1 MKNFITLCF
10 IALCFL
16 GCFYRQT
23 DTDMAKNMLIYGIPQ
38 TPTSL
43 DPVTATDLIHTQ
55 IVFNIFETLITV
67 DWAKRQFRPALADT
81 WQSDSA
87 GLCWT
92 FSLRRGVMFHDGSPL
107 NAEAVKISFERQ
119 LNPGSLYFRSEVTD
133 TFGQLAFGMLKE
145 IRVLNDSTVQFILK
159 YPYSAFLDNLATPNF
174 AAIVNA
180 GALKISAGQLG
191 LHPAGTGP
199 FQFVRW
205 EADRKIVIK
214 KFPQYWGTPAQLDS
228 VVYRIIPNLEAR
240 VQALQDGRLDVI
252 SGLSAA
258 SVDQLNR
265 LEAIQVVEKPLL
277 GTTFLGFNCQTYPF
291 SDVKVRQAV
300 AYALDKK
307 SLVLSVSRGLAIP
320 ARGPLPPT
328 AISYDTTLASLPYD
342 TSAAKA
348 LLQSSCYV
356 NGSAVALNYFIETDT
371 LRASPMVQGFKY
383 YLKKAGMQVNIVP
396 FHDWQKFQNDILS
409 GGKAQLFWTGW
420 PCQTPHPDNFLYSL
434 FHSQSPDNFF
444 KYKNSQVDSLLE
456 QARRTPDEPTQR
468 VLYRKIQEIILQ
480 DVPAV
485 FISHPKAVY
494 AIRDRVKNFRVDPLA
509 IPWLNE
515 VRLE

>member
-1 MKNFITLCF
+1 
-10 IALCFL
+10 
-16 GCFYRQT
+16 
-23 DTDMAKNMLIYGIPQ
+23 MLIYGIPQ

-43 DPVTATDLIHTQ
+43 DPVTATDLIYYQ
-55 IVFNIFETLITV
+55 IAFNIFETLITINRE
-67 DWAKRQFRPALADT
+67 KGQFRPALARA
-81 WQSDSA
+81 WHSDST

-92 FSLRRGVMFHDGSPL
+92 FSLRPDVMFHDGSHL

-119 LNPGSLYFRSEVTD
+119 FNTGSLYFRPEVTN
-133 TFGQLAFGMLKE
+133 TFGQFAFGMLKE

-159 YPYSAFLDNLATPNF
+159 YPYSAFLDNLATPKL
-174 AAIVNA
+174 AAIVSA
-180 GALKISAGQLG
+180 SALKTSAEQLG
-191 LHPAGTGP
+191 HHPAGTGP

-214 KFPQYWGTPAQLDS
+214 KFSQYWGNPPQLDS
-228 VVYRIIPNLEAR
+228 VVYRIVPNLETR
-240 VQALQDGRLDVI
+240 VQALQDGHLDVI

-265 LEAIQVVEKPLL
+265 LEGIHVVETPIL
-277 GTTFLGFNCQTYPF
+277 GTTFLGFNCQKYPF

-300 AYALDKK
+300 ARALDKK
-307 SLVLSVSRGLAIP
+307 ALVLSVSRGLAIP

-328 AISYDTTLASLPYD
+328 AISYDTTLTSLPYD

-348 LLQSSCYV
+348 LLQNSCYV
-356 NGSAVALNYFIETDT
+356 KDSAVALNYFIETDT

-383 YLKKAGMQVNIVP
+383 YLKKAGMDVNIVP
-396 FHDWQKFQNDILS
+396 FYDWQKFLNNILS
-409 GGKAQLFWTGW
+409 GSKAQLFWTAW
-420 PCQTPHPDNFLYSL
+420 SCQTPHPDNFLYSL
-434 FHSQSPDNFF
+434 FHSRSAHNFF
-444 KYKNSQVDSLLE
+444 KYENTDVDSLLE
-456 QARRTPDEPTQR
+456 QARRAPNNQEQHRLYKR
-468 VLYRKIQEIILQ
+468 VQEIIMH

-515 VRLE
+515 VRLEDAK